1 MSDYEE
7 RFSSV
12 SRVYGENVLT
22 LLRNTHVCVIG
33 IGGVGSWVAEA
44 FARSGIGAMTLI
56 DGDTISRSN
65 VNRQIHTLESSL
77 GRSKAIE
84 MQSRVI
90 DINPECDCRVI
101 VDYISGDNLSEMLN
115 TGFSIIIDA
124 IDRIKYK
131 SALINHCKQNKI
143 SIITVGGAGGLLDST
158 KIEVADLTKAWND
171 PLSASVRARLRFKY
185 NFSRNLKRSFGV
197 PCVYSTEQR
206 RYPDKDGNIGY
217 SKPGVKGLSLDC
229 NFGYGSS
236 VAVTASF
243 GFIAVQKAIEII
255 IKKDQLGKV
264 DNNKQ

>member
-7 RFSSV
+7 RFDSV

-22 LLRNTHVCVIG
+22 LLRASHVCVIG

-44 FARSGIGAMTLI
+44 LARTGLGAMTLI
-56 DGDTISRSN
+56 DGDMISRSN

-77 GRSKAIE
+77 GRSKASE

-90 DINPECDCRVI
+90 DINPDCDCRAV
-101 VDYISGDNLSEMLN
+101 VDYIGDENLSEMLDPD
-115 TGFSIIIDA
+115 FSIVIDA

-131 SALINHCKQNKI
+131 SAIISHCKRNKI
-143 SIITVGGAGGLLDST
+143 PVITIGGAGGLLNPT

-171 PLSASVRARLRFKY
+171 PLSASVRSRLRYKY
-185 NFSRNLKRSFGV
+185 NFSSNLKRSFGI

-217 SKPGVKGLSLDC
+217 CKPGVKGLSLDC

-236 VAVTASF
+236 VAVTATF
-243 GFIAVQKAIEII
+243 GFVAVEKSIEIMIKNNQKA
-255 IKKDQLGKV
+255 KAGK
-264 DNNKQ
+264 NK